1 DAQYTAEEAK
11 DLADAK
17 AVAIADL
24 TGYKKPADYRESQQ
38 AELTAAITAGT
49 NAINGAVDKTG
60 ITQALADAKT
70 AMDAIKTNVQLTEE
84 ERQQAMA
91 DTKAAIAKAKED
103 GLTQAAVDAARA
115 AIDKLDA
122 TSQTEI
128 KAEIEGLKTEIEKV
142 EADRHQPT
150 LADWTKVITDGLTLD
165 YKLVT
170 GKASGADSEAIAKAA
185 NIGMDVALPLE
196 IHVEDLEGNRI
207 DQLGQSITL
216 TISADLS
223 AYGDNPVVKIAHI
236 KDGKVVE
243 TLIGTYNAEQK
254 TVTFRVSS
262 FSDFILLAQKA
273 GSTEPVNPT
282 PSTPATGNSNC
293 GSTGTTGNTKT
304 GITEDNGAL
313 TGTVVVLVLLAVTG
327 TVITI
332 ARRKH
337 A

>member
-1 DAQYTAEEAK
+1 
-11 DLADAK
+11 
-17 AVAIADL
+17 
-24 TGYKKPADYRESQQ
+24 
-38 AELTAAITAGT
+38 
-49 NAINGAVDKTG
+49 
-60 ITQALADAKT
+60 
-70 AMDAIKTNVQLTEE
+70 
-84 ERQQAMA
+84 
-91 DTKAAIAKAKED
+91 
-103 GLTQAAVDAARA
+103 
-115 AIDKLDA
+115 
-122 TSQTEI
+122 
-128 KAEIEGLKTEIEKV
+128 
-142 EADRHQPT
+142 
-150 LADWTKVITDGLTLD
+150 
-165 YKLVT
+165 
-170 GKASGADSEAIAKAA
+170 
-185 NIGMDVALPLE
+185 
-196 IHVEDLEGNRI
+196 
-207 DQLGQSITL
+207 SITL

-223 AYGDNPVVKIAHI
+223 AYGDNPVVKIAYI